1 MLIDFLIVLWLAFG
15 SLLGAKMA
23 PRPPPIFRT
32 VAPREA
38 LGGLL
43 RATTRRLGLW
53 MAFGPLFR
61 PILAPSWLYFG
72 PSWPSLGPSGPHL
85 GPILLPCWPCLGQSW
100 PRHGLSCPVLPEFE
114 GQVGN
119 KVLAEALADPLA
131 GNFSSTA
138 PNCLRELAQNL
149 PRTWQEP
156 PPRKDRPAPE
166 RGAAVLPP

>member
-1 MLIDFLIVLWLAFG
+1 MALSWL
-15 SLLGAKMA
+15 S
-23 PRPPPIFRT
+23 
-32 VAPREA
+32 
-38 LGGLL
+38 LGGQDGPKTPSNFSHGCPPGGSW
-43 RATTRRLGLW
+43 RPIKSDHQATCGLW

-85 GPILLPCWPCLGQSW
+85 GPILVPCWPCLGQSW
-100 PRHGLSCPVLPEFE
+100 PLFGLSCPVLPEFE